1 MADTPLAARGPSRLA
16 EATRG
21 PPRDGVARAR
31 VSNWEQSGARLQ
43 SGSGAHSAAR
53 DRPGEVVAGFLAA
66 LAIFAGSL
74 AVVYKPVRIAPV
86 ALVVALIAAG
96 IGGRH
101 QRLAALA
108 TAVVTVGWV
117 AGMIVCVI
125 TERPLF

>member
-1 MADTPLAARGPSRLA
+1 
-16 EATRG
+16 
-21 PPRDGVARAR
+21 
-31 VSNWEQSGARLQ
+31 VSTLPEIE
-43 SGSGAHSAAR
+43 HER

-66 LAIFAGSL
+66 AALFVGLIAI
-74 AVVYKPVRIAPV
+74 VYRPVRIAPA

-108 TAVVTVGWV
+108 TAVVTLGWI
-117 AGMIVCVI
+117 AGMIVSVL

>member
-1 MADTPLAARGPSRLA
+1 VSVP
-16 EATRG
+16 E
-21 PPRDGVARAR
+21 AR
-31 VSNWEQSGARLQ
+31 VD
-43 SGSGAHSAAR
+43 R

-66 LAIFAGSL
+66 AAMFGGLVAIA
-74 AVVYKPVRIAPV
+74 YKPVRIAPV

-117 AGMIVCVI
+117 VGMIVCVI
-125 TERPLF
+125 TERPLY

>member
-1 MADTPLAARGPSRLA
+1 
-16 EATRG
+16 
-21 PPRDGVARAR
+21 
-31 VSNWEQSGARLQ
+31 VSFPDAGT
-43 SGSGAHSAAR
+43 AR
-53 DRPGEVVAGFLAA
+53 DRPGEVVAGFLSA

-86 ALVVALIAAG
+86 ALVIALIAAG

-108 TAVVTVGWV
+108 TAVVTVGWI

>member
-1 MADTPLAARGPSRLA
+1 MSFP
-16 EATRG
+16 E
-21 PPRDGVARAR
+21 
-31 VSNWEQSGARLQ
+31 
-43 SGSGAHSAAR
+43 AAR
-53 DRPGEVVAGFLAA
+53 DRPGEVVAGFLASAA
-66 LAIFAGSL
+66 LFAGL
-74 AVVYKPVRIAPV
+74 IAIVYKPVRIAPA

-108 TAVVTVGWV
+108 TGVVTVGWI

>member
-1 MADTPLAARGPSRLA
+1 MSIP
-16 EATRG
+16 E
-21 PPRDGVARAR
+21 ARA
-31 VSNWEQSGARLQ
+31 E
-43 SGSGAHSAAR
+43 R
-53 DRPGEVVAGFLAA
+53 DRPGEVVAGFLASA
-66 LAIFAGSL
+66 ALFAGLLAI
-74 AVVYKPVRIAPV
+74 VYKPVRIAPA

-108 TAVVTVGWV
+108 TGVVTVGWI

>member
-1 MADTPLAARGPSRLA
+1 VSFP
-16 EATRG
+16 E
-21 PPRDGVARAR
+21 ARAD
-31 VSNWEQSGARLQ
+31 
-43 SGSGAHSAAR
+43 R
-53 DRPGEVVAGFLAA
+53 DRPGEVVAGFLASAA
-66 LAIFAGSL
+66 LFAGL
-74 AVVYKPVRIAPV
+74 IAIAYKPIRVAPA

-108 TAVVTVGWV
+108 TGVVTVGWI